1 MNEIISSQA
10 NIGLAP
16 KAKFSSG
23 GKENFIHFRETDN
36 QLFTPKTI
44 EKIISGRATPEELF
58 VLKLYLKAR
67 TGKPIDFEKGLEQ
80 ESVKRAI
87 QELYPSATGLNAKL
101 LEAMKG
107 EIIVTNSYE
116 VLKDG
121 GLLGFLKGDRRLS
134 KETTILSIKSSDPST
149 WKVNTFN
156 AVFSNGAD
164 KAPNVT
170 RSKEDN
176 FYRADG
182 ALPDSFSNLK
192 TVLPN
197 DVQQRDNLAKSLAI
211 SDYPILEDP
220 EINTKY
226 QRGVLKYLQN
236 SASSPNKAIL
246 EKILQE
252 TLLTNSSK
260 DKGSLLSSEMKALS
274 SNLGIILNKKID
286 AYTLLNKSGVKNT
299 PTQQLVSATEE
310 EILALFKIHSTLNSS
325 DAKKVFLSR
334 QKDLSNLTD
343 KYDLNSALTVRD
355 DAASIANI
363 AKRIEDDFVWGRKDI
378 SHSSLKALQERLS
391 ELSKQ
396 KNTLLENNY
405 PEIFINSPSHEHLS
419 LNNINKS
426 LGVKTTENNTRIEP
440 ESLYPPSLKAKVNE
454 IINKNPL
461 ALSLSE
467 PLKEQLMQNIENS
480 VRSKQFPTNINVQNK
495 FMEAQVKSLLENN
508 RVSLGPKLKELDK
521 LKLELKDSIK
531 TNIQALIEKDEN
543 YERNETQKKQEK
555 VTAEKIKLLY
565 LLANQSE
572 RKAFFEETRANDYP
586 QLKNITVNDLINSFS
601 KQVNAQGTLVDTPIH
616 PQDNLTTRLW
626 FAGKGRDD
634 PRNEDHEN
642 SIPNFKR
649 QISMVNAFL
658 DSPSKLDPAFKQK
671 TKSLLSNFTGLQDM
685 KHYDSLAGYDATK
698 LKEEYPYLKPR
709 QGEWIESN
717 LSDGFGAFGWLSS
730 MARFAV
736 DTVVGRK
743 NPSSPDPD
751 IAHAATLPVQEI
763 SDPSKEI
770 NLPQGT
776 FGQLPLKGSNLLVT
790 YQINDPNSPLN
801 GEKLYFMMPA
811 GDSDKQ
817 LFSKMAKEYGLG
829 ETDLKKWILSEIYN
843 TALNAKQ
850 NGLKLNYEPLA
861 DKVREIVSA
870 SSGGDVVEMLN
881 FNPLF
886 QVNPSSQE
894 SEEISNSFLLG
905 ASDVKSF
912 TEKLQDHMEAYDL

>member
-1 MNEIISSQA
+1 MNELVVSSQA

-16 KAKFSSG
+16 KASFSLSG
-23 GKENFIHFRETDN
+23 GEFFIHFRETNN
-36 QLFTPKTI
+36 QLFSPEVIKKLIFGT
-44 EKIISGRATPEELF
+44 ATPQEALVF
-58 VLKLYLKAR
+58 KLYLKAC
-67 TGKPIDFEKGLEQ
+67 TNAGKQINLEDGLEQ

-87 QELYPSATGLNAKL
+87 QELDPSATSLNSKL

-107 EIIVTNSYE
+107 ELIITNSHE

-134 KETTILSIKSSDPST
+134 KETTILSIKSSDPKT
-149 WKVNTFN
+149 WGA
-156 AVFSNGAD
+156 AVTYKADFSNGTE
-164 KAPNVT
+164 KPIVG
-170 RSKEDN
+170 REEDTFDSDN
-176 FYRADG
+176 GVLPKNLSGLAK
-182 ALPDSFSNLK
+182 ALPDK
-192 TVLPN
+192 ATQG
-197 DVQQRDNLAKSLAI
+197 DGLAKLLSTTN
-211 SDYPILEDP
+211 YPILKDGEV
-220 EINTKY
+220 NTKY

-252 TLLTNSSK
+252 ALLTNSSK
-260 DKGSLLSSEMKALS
+260 DKGSLLSSEMKAWS
-274 SNLGIILNKKID
+274 SNLGIILNKKINEY
-286 AYTLLNKSGVKNT
+286 ALLNKSGVTNP
-299 PTQQLVSATEE
+299 PTQQLARTTEK

-325 DAKKVFLSR
+325 DAKEVFLSR

-355 DAASIANI
+355 DAASIA
-363 AKRIEDDFVWGRKDI
+363 KRIEDDFVWGRKDI
-378 SHSSLKALQERLS
+378 NPSSLKVLQERLF
-391 ELSKQ
+391 ELSEQ
-396 KNTLLENNY
+396 KDSLLKKNY
-405 PEIFINSPSHEHLS
+405 PEIFISSPSHEHLS

-440 ESLYPPSLKAKVNE
+440 ESLYPPSLKVRVDE
-454 IINKNPL
+454 IIKKNPL

-467 PLKEQLMQNIENS
+467 PLKEQLRENIGNL
-480 VRSKQFPTNINVQNK
+480 VKSKQVPTDIN
-495 FMEAQVKSLLENN
+495 AQIKSLLEQHI
-508 RVSLGPKLKELDK
+508 VSLGSESEELNKLKQ
-521 LKLELKDSIK
+521 ELKGSIK
-531 TNIQALIEKDEN
+531 AEIEAYSKKDEGFN
-543 YERNETQKKQEK
+543 RDETQEK
-555 VTAEKIKLLY
+555 RIAEKIKLLY

-572 RKAFFEETRANDYP
+572 REAFLKETRANDYP
-586 QLKNITVNDLINSFS
+586 QLKNITVSDLINSFS
-601 KQVNAQGTLVDTPIH
+601 KQVNAQGTLVDTSIH

-634 PRNEDHEN
+634 PRNEEPEN

-658 DSPSKLDPAFKQK
+658 DSPSELDPVFKQK

-698 LKEEYPYLKPR
+698 LKEEYPYLNPR

-717 LSDGFGAFGWLSS
+717 LSDGFGALGWLSS
-730 MARFAV
+730 MARFPLDMALFGL
-736 DTVVGRK
+736 VGRK

-829 ETDLKKWILSEIYN
+829 ETGLKKWILSEIYN

-850 NGLKLNYEPLA
+850 NGLEPNYEPLIE
-861 DKVREIVSA
+861 KVREIVSNT
-870 SSGGDVVEMLN
+870 SGDRTEMLN
-881 FNPLF
+881 VDLL
-886 QVNPSSQE
+886 
-894 SEEISNSFLLG
+894 SEEGKEIPDSFLLG
-905 ASDVKSF
+905 ASSVKSF
-912 TEKLQDHMEAYDL
+912 TEKFQDHVEAYDL

>member
-1 MNEIISSQA
+1 MNELVVSSQA

-36 QLFTPKTI
+36 QLFTPEAI
-44 EKIISGRATPEELF
+44 QKIISGTATPEELF
-58 VLKLYLKAR
+58 VLKLYLKVR
-67 TGKPIDFEKGLEQ
+67 TNIGKQIDLEKGLEQ

-87 QELYPSATGLNAKL
+87 QELDPSAPGLNAKL

-107 EIIVTNSYE
+107 EIILTNSHE

-121 GLLGFLKGDRRLS
+121 GTFGFMNPSSRRLS
-134 KETTILSIKSSDPST
+134 KESSILSIKSSDPST

-260 DKGSLLSSEMKALS
+260 DKGSLLSSEMKAWS

-467 PLKEQLMQNIENS
+467 PLKEQLRGNIGNS
-480 VRSKQFPTNINVQNK
+480 VKSGQVPTDIN
-495 FMEAQVKSLLENN
+495 AQIKSLLEQHI
-508 RVSLGPKLKELDK
+508 VSLGSESEELNKLKQ
-521 LKLELKDSIK
+521 ELKGSIK
-531 TNIQALIEKDEN
+531 ADIQAYSESKDQHLK
-543 YERNETQKKQEK
+543 RDETQEKKI
-555 VTAEKIKLLY
+555 AEEIKLLY

-572 RKAFFEETRANDYP
+572 REAFFEETGAKGYP
-586 QLKNITVNDLINSFS
+586 QLKNITVSDLINSFS
-601 KQVNAQGTLVDTPIH
+601 KQVNAQGTLVDTSIH
-616 PQDNLTTRLW
+616 AQDNLTTRLW

-634 PRNEDHEN
+634 PRNEEPEN

-658 DSPSKLDPAFKQK
+658 DSPSELDPVFKQQ
-671 TKSLLSNFTGLQDM
+671 TQDLLSEFTGLKDVSQ
-685 KHYDSLAGYDATK
+685 YGPLAGYDATK

-717 LSDGFGAFGWLSS
+717 LSDGFGALGWLSS

-743 NPSSPDPD
+743 NPSSPNPD

-790 YQINDPNSPLN
+790 YTINDEASPLMN

-829 ETDLKKWILSEIYN
+829 ETDLKKWILSKIYN

-850 NGLKLNYEPLA
+850 NKSELNYGPLA
-861 DKVREIVSA
+861 DKVREIVSNT
-870 SSGGDVVEMLN
+870 SGDRTEMLN
-881 FNPLF
+881 VDLL
-886 QVNPSSQE
+886 
-894 SEEISNSFLLG
+894 SEEGKEIPNSFLLG
-905 ASDVKSF
+905 ASSIKDF
-912 TEKLQDHMEAYDL
+912 REKFQDHVEAYDL